1 MSGSQQLTMT
11 PTSPIT
17 RRAGVYQIRNLNN
30 GKILVGSSNNLRRRW
45 TQHRYHL
52 RKGSHGNPYLQ
63 ASWKKHGE
71 DAFIFETL
79 IYCNLTM
86 CSYYEQALLDLGR
99 TDYNM
104 TPSAYVGMPGHRRS
118 KEFLDSLSKRMLGNK
133 HALGNKNHLGH
144 KHSEESR
151 AKIAAGRNKNPPVWS
166 EEARERASKRMIGN
180 RHTVGNKNH
189 LGHKHSEEIRNK
201 MRDAWVRRKSR
212 VSSNLGGT
220 DGTDAR
226 QRT

>member
-1 MSGSQQLTMT
+1 M
-11 PTSPIT
+11 PF
-17 RRAGVYQIRNLNN
+17 
-30 GKILVGSSNNLRRRW
+30 
-45 TQHRYHL
+45 
-52 RKGSHGNPYLQ
+52 
-63 ASWKKHGE
+63 KK
-71 DAFIFETL
+71 
-79 IYCNLTM
+79 
-86 CSYYEQALLDLGR
+86 
-99 TDYNM
+99 
-104 TPSAYVGMPGHRRS
+104 
-118 KEFLDSLSKRMLGNK
+118 
-133 HALGNKNHLGH
+133 GH

-166 EEARERASKRMIGN
+166 EEAKERASKRMIGN

-189 LGHKHSEEIRNK
+189 LGHKHSEETRNK